1 MKAKT
6 GYLSGKSVFTVSLIV
21 IALTALTVYLS
32 GIHFHRSLT
41 TNFYLSLGII
51 GLCLFLFITYG
62 LYQGVAII
70 DDFPNSKEL
79 GSQPLLP
86 SAGEWPKLSGLPDI
100 GLEEGIGGLV
110 AAILFWIAFSIVIFL
125 LLLFWEAI
133 FWYSLILILSMLY
146 WVFFRALKFVF
157 NKAVETKGHLEW
169 SALYG
174 LGYTSLYTGWMF
186 GLVYLVELMG

>member
-6 GYLSGKSVFTVSLIV
+6 SYLSGKSVFTVSLIV
-21 IALTALTVYLS
+21 IGLTALTVYLS

-62 LYQGVAII
+62 LYQGVAVI
-70 DDFPNSKEL
+70 DDFSKSKALEV
-79 GSQPLLP
+79 QPFQAP
-86 SAGEWPKLSGLPDI
+86 SGEWPSIPGLPSI

-110 AAILFWIAFSIVIFL
+110 AAILFWVAFSIAIFL
-125 LLLFWEAI
+125 LLLFWEVV

-157 NKAVETKGHLEW
+157 NKTVETKGNLEW
-169 SALYG
+169 SVLYA
-174 LGYTSLYTGWMF
+174 LGYSSLYTGWMF
-186 GLVYLVELMG
+186 GLVYLVETLG